1 LTDAFEAPCRDAGI
15 SPAYAAAPVPLTF
28 VKHICS
34 MDTSDRIKLAAVRL
48 FARLG
53 IEAVTVRDIV
63 AAAEL
68 KNPGSL
74 NYYFRSKEEL
84 IRQVIVDSMGQAN
97 EIWGERLRA
106 IEENGGPASLRD
118 VVEALVTWPLSK
130 PLDGSVSHTA
140 RFLAMAVQTRS
151 QMVRSLTREMQYKEY
166 DRAILYIRQFLDQFP
181 EEVVAQRVIFFFWSL
196 TGFLTAYE
204 AYVDSEISPESV
216 WNMVDPFRN
225 FADSMVG
232 MLTAPISESR
242 STPKKTVRQT
252 STKVK
257 R

>member
-1 LTDAFEAPCRDAGI
+1 ME
-15 SPAYAAAPVPLTF
+15 
-28 VKHICS
+28 
-34 MDTSDRIKLAAVRL
+34 TSDRIKLAAVRL

-53 IEAVTVRDIV
+53 VEAVTVRDIV

-84 IRQVIVDSMGQAN
+84 IRQVIVDAMGQAN
-97 EIWGERLRA
+97 EIWGMRLKA
-106 IEENGGPASLRD
+106 IEDRGGPTALRE
-118 VVEALVTWPLSK
+118 VVEALVTWPLSE

-166 DRAILYIRQFLDQFP
+166 DRAILYIRRFLKDLP
-181 EEVVAQRVIFFFWSL
+181 DDVIAQRVIFFFWSL

-204 AYVDSEISPESV
+204 AYVDSEANSESV
-216 WNMVDPFRN
+216 WHKVDPFGN
-225 FADSMVG
+225 FVDSMVG
-232 MLTAPISESR
+232 MLTAPVSTLI
-242 STPKKTVRQT
+242 STPAKAKRQP
-252 STKVK
+252 STKSKNVERPRGNLK
-257 R
+257 RASDV